1 MKKIVFSLLVFLGI
15 AASVSAQTERIKP
28 VAGDMGLGFKV
39 SGIADVKIS
48 DWKTDHFA
56 IPQLLY
62 RYYVSDKFAV
72 RAGLGL
78 NLSNKSYSSKY
89 ENRPVGGILTT
100 KVDSSYT
107 IKNTIFSID
116 PGVEYHLGS
125 PATKVDPYLGVV
137 LGISM
142 KGKTEVTDHQV
153 RSEYNNSTTSYNS
166 QSDITVRTVTPGGM
180 GFGGSLVCGFNYFF
194 SDNFAIGAEYMLGY
208 NTVTTSGTTEIS
220 TTGFS
225 GVPGSV
231 TPINQINSW
240 TTKNTESL
248 GSIRS
253 TGGVNL
259 SVFW

>member
-89 ENRPVGGILTT
+89 ENRPTGSSVNT
-100 KVDSSYT
+100 KVDSTYT

-125 PATKVDPYLGVV
+125 PATKVDPYIGAVISV
-137 LGISM
+137 SM
-142 KGKTEVTDHQV
+142 KGKTETSDHQV
-153 RSEYNNSTTSYNS
+153 RSQYDYSSNAYLS
-166 QSDITVRTVTPGGM
+166 QSDLTVRTVTPGGM

-208 NTVTTSGTTEIS
+208 NTVTTSGDSEVS
-220 TTGFS
+220 TTGFQ

-231 TPINQINSW
+231 TPISTISRW
-240 TTKNTESL
+240 TTKNTEAL